1 MAYNLFGESSSKIN
15 WKELNESVQPFRLI
29 EYVPMPGMGLDGG
42 DAIGLSIPA
51 KNTGVAAYQEFL
63 QVTELLRNTF
73 HFTLYVLYYGTIVD
87 SCMLE
92 QIKADIT

>member
-1 MAYNLFGESSSKIN
+1 MAYNFFGECSSKIC
-15 WKELNESVQPFRLI
+15 WEELNECVRPFRLI
-29 EYVPMPGMGLDGG
+29 EYVPMPGMGTSGG
-42 DAIGLSIPA
+42 DAIGLSIPE
-51 KNTGVAAYQEFL
+51 KNTGAAVYQEFL

-87 SCMLE
+87 SCTLE